1 MLPKS
6 LRILIA
12 DANQQRCLSVE
23 KLINHAGCYGVGVVG
38 TADEL
43 AALLNYPGRPFDV
56 VLINCRLLDQAN
68 TDTLDLLQQHS
79 NVVLYRNGLYSG
91 QMADPDSVIREGL
104 CGLPSAAPGLHQ
116 AFCDSGVNG

>member
-1 MLPKS
+1 MLPKT

-12 DANQQRCLSVE
+12 DANQQLRLSVE
-23 KLINHAGCYGVGVVG
+23 KLINHAGCYGVGVVA

-43 AALLNYPGRPFDV
+43 KALLGFPGRPFDV
-56 VLINCRLLDQAN
+56 VLVNCRLLDQAS

-91 QMADPDSVIREGL
+91 HMADPHSAIREGL
-104 CGLPSAAPGLHQ
+104 CGLPSAVPGLH
-116 AFCDSGVNG
+116 